1 MEGFE
6 LGDLWGEVKSL
17 KRDGTLDSVFVGSKV
32 EQLVRQVEIMGRKY
46 DCVVTNPPYMGLG
59 GMNSKLGI
67 FVKKQY
73 PNSKRDLFAV
83 FIEKCL
89 DFTENTCFT
98 SMITMQSWM
107 FLSSFEKL
115 RANILENHK
124 IDTMVHLGPRAF
136 EQISGEVVSTTAF
149 VVRR

>member
-1 MEGFE
+1 M
-6 LGDLWGEVKSL
+6 S
-17 KRDGTLDSVFVGSKV
+17 
-32 EQLVRQVEIMGRKY
+32 RKY
-46 DCVVTNPPYMGLG
+46 HCVVTNPPYMGSG
-59 GMNSKLGI
+59 NMNSKLAD

-89 DFTENTCFT
+89 EFTEDRGFT

-107 FLSSFEKL
+107 FLSSFEKF
-115 RANILENHK
+115 RVNILDQHE

-149 VVRR
+149 VVRE